1 MTFHRRGPGERRGR
15 KTAFAV
21 ESIRRS
27 WRTMGAPLYP
37 DATRLLVTDDAS
49 GSNGA
54 RLRLLKLELQ
64 TLGRDRPRD
73 RRAPLPTGH

>member
-1 MTFHRRGPGERRGR
+1 
-15 KTAFAV
+15 
-21 ESIRRS
+21 
-27 WRTMGAPLYP
+27 MGAPLYP